1 MLSALGRREEALAAY
16 EEAVR
21 TLLPFFQ
28 AFPAAFAD
36 WMQTMLGNYLWACQ
50 EAGEAPD
57 AGLVEE
63 VRRILR

>member
-1 MLSALGRREEALAAY
+1 
-16 EEAVR
+16 
-21 TLLPFFQ
+21 
-28 AFPAAFAD
+28 
-36 WMQTMLGNYLWACQ
+36 MQTMNYLQACQ